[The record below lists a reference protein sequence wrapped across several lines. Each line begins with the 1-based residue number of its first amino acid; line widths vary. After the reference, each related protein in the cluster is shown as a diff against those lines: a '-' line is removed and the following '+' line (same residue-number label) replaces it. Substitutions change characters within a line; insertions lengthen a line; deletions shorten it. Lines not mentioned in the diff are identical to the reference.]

1 MIPAG
6 YYRPSFD
13 RLLAKGEAEMRINQ
27 VQVQVQALKTELP
40 LLKDYAENCL
50 YDAERFRDRFTVQGD
65 EKFEAIEQ
73 IVQLLKG
80 IQFAVFRIEN
90 ADALHKQTKLF

>member
-1 MIPAG
+1 MSDCQI
-6 YYRPSFD
+6 
-13 RLLAKGEAEMRINQ
+13 
-27 VQVQVQALKTELP
+27 QALKTELP
-40 LLKDYAENCL
+40 FLKGYAENCL